1 MRPTRTSLDCLKK
14 FFYNIGSVTTLFLSE
29 ELLTIWN
36 LVESSAIWLE
46 KTGRETSLGLKTK
59 SSVYTTFRLRCL
71 FELQVVTSRVQM
83 KKKKSADEYTEP
95 ELKKKVKAR
104 DINLEVVSI

>member
-1 MRPTRTSLDCLKK
+1 MSPTRTSLDWLKK
-14 FFYNIGSVTTLFLSE
+14 FFYNIGSVTTLFLS

-59 SSVYTTFRLRCL
+59 SSVFPTFRLRCL
-71 FELQVVTSRVQM
+71 FELQVVTSRVQI

-95 ELKKKVKAR
+95 ELKKKVEAR